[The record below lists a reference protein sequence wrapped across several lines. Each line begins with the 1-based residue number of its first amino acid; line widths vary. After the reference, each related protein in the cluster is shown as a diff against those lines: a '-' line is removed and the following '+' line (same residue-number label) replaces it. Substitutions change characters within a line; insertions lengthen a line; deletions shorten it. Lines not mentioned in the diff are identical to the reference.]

1 MVWMYE
7 QMLFGTGSVSSGG
20 GLLSHLQFIT
30 ALQVFISLPFLSHR
44 EAKNFL
50 KRSFSFQKTM
60 SYGESIVLSLTLM
73 CSFREKLQEHT
84 FA

>member
-1 MVWMYE
+1 MAQMYE
-7 QMLFGTGSVSSGG
+7 QMLFWTGSVSAGG

-30 ALQVFISLPFLSHR
+30 ALQVFISLPLLSHL
-44 EAKNFL
+44 EAKNFF

-60 SYGESIVLSLTLM
+60 NYGESIVLSLTLM
-73 CSFREKLQEHT
+73 CSFGEKLQENT